1 MGHMHSVFR
10 WEIQNHMP
18 LKNVL
23 TRTENKEQPQGRR
36 LHHLTFD
43 MKGIILLA
51 LSVLSGI
58 ILCYK
63 IVSMVVL
70 DAILTLHFLVIKTV
84 FLHQLKHA

>member
-1 MGHMHSVFR
+1 
-10 WEIQNHMP
+10 MP